1 MEQLKE
7 EYKPYDEE
15 QDLEEGYDFVSEQDF
30 ENESSSISESSPI
43 IQNKTLQTISKNK
56 LAKVSLSEK
65 ILVGVLILLL
75 LFFAVLTVQVSTKIT
90 RVSENITAIQQ
101 NTEMNKETI
110 SQLEQEKNELSR
122 AERIK
127 KIAEEAGLTAND
139 DNVRKVGQ

>member
-15 QDLEEGYDFVSEQDF
+15 QDLEEGYDFISEQDF
-30 ENESSSISESSPI
+30 EDESSSISESSPI
-43 IQNKTLQTISKNK
+43 IQNETLQTISKNK
-56 LAKVSLSEK
+56 LAKISLSEK
-65 ILVGVLILLL
+65 ILVGVLILVL

-101 NTEMNKETI
+101 NTEVNKEAI

-139 DNVRKVGQ
+139 DNVRNVGQ

>member
-30 ENESSSISESSPI
+30 EHESSSISESSPI

>member
-30 ENESSSISESSPI
+30 EDESSSISESSPI
-43 IQNKTLQTISKNK
+43 IQNETLQTISKNK
-56 LAKVSLSEK
+56 LAKISLSEK
-65 ILVGVLILLL
+65 ILVGVLILVL

-101 NTEMNKETI
+101 KIEVNKEGI

-139 DNVRKVGQ
+139 DNVRNVGQ

>member
-139 DNVRKVGQ
+139 DNVRNVGQ

>member
-30 ENESSSISESSPI
+30 EDESSSISESSPI
-43 IQNKTLQTISKNK
+43 IQNETLQTISKNK
-56 LAKVSLSEK
+56 LAKISLSEK
-65 ILVGVLILLL
+65 ILVGVLILVL

-101 NTEMNKETI
+101 NTEVNKEAI

-139 DNVRKVGQ
+139 DNVRNVGQ